1 MLSLITM
8 PKPTGKELILK
19 LLKEKS
25 SLKQDVFHKN
35 IKVFE
40 EMKEVVKEVAAELKN
55 EVTEIDKRIFVDY
68 WEKGPYEIEMKVA
81 GDLLFFHMHTN
92 VFEFDKSHPMW
103 KTSYVRDRSAR
114 SFCGMI
120 YIYNFLADSFKY
132 NRVNDVGYMIARIFI
147 NDELHYFVEGK
158 RQLGFLYN
166 DFPNK
171 IIDRQSLKNIVE
183 SAIIY
188 ALDFD
193 LFTPPFNEMQEVSVS
208 QILETSENM
217 RIKTG
222 KRLGFRFQADSDKIE

>member
-1 MLSLITM
+1 M
-8 PKPTGKELILK
+8 PKPTGKELIMK
-19 LLKEKS
+19 VLKEKS

-40 EMKEVVKEVAAELKN
+40 EMKEVVKEVAAELKR
-55 EVTEIDKRIFVDY
+55 EAEEIDKRITVDY
-68 WEKGPYEIEMKVA
+68 REKGPHEIELKVA
-81 GDLLFFHMHTN
+81 GDILFFHMHTN
-92 VFEFDKSHPMW
+92 VFEFDKSHPIW
-103 KTSYVRDRSAR
+103 KTSYVRDNPAR

-132 NRVNDVGYMIARIFI
+132 NRVNDVGYMIARVFV
-147 NDELHYFVEGK
+147 NKELHYFVEGK

-166 DFPNK
+166 DFPSK
-171 IIDRQSLKNIVE
+171 EIDRQTLKNIVE

-193 LFTPPFNEMQEVSVS
+193 LFTPPFDEMQEVSVS

-222 KRLGFRFQADSDKIE
+222 KRLGFRFQADNDKIE